1 VKKAVLFDLDG
12 VLLGSMPYHVK
23 AWQEVFSQYNIQL
36 DPNEIYSREG
46 TRTADLARNLAIDHK
61 LNLSEEELQN
71 LVQSKSKK
79 YNEITQADVM
89 PGVSDLV
96 LELKRRQLKI
106 AIVTSTFR
114 ENLLRV
120 MPQDLVAKFD
130 TIITGGYVENGKPH
144 PEPFLKAAEK
154 LGIKPSECIV
164 VENAEIGIRSGKAAE
179 MFCVGVTSTQT
190 EEQLKQ
196 ADKIVPDIILMLD
209 QIDEILSV

>member
-1 VKKAVLFDLDG
+1 MKKAVLFDLDG

-23 AWQEVFSQYNIQL
+23 AWQEVFSQYNIKL
-36 DPNEIYSREG
+36 HPDEIYSREG
-46 TRTADLARNLAIDHK
+46 TKTADLARNLVRDHK
-61 LNLSEEELQN
+61 LNLSEEDLQN

-79 YNEITQADVM
+79 YNEITKADVM

-96 LELKRRQLKI
+96 NELKRRQVKI

-120 MPQDLVAKFD
+120 MPQELVAKFD
-130 TIITGGYVENGKPH
+130 TIVTGGDVENGKPH

-164 VENAEIGIRSGKAAE
+164 VENAEIGIRSGKTAE

-190 EEQLKQ
+190 PEQLKQ
-196 ADKIVPDIILMLD
+196 ADKIVPDIISMLN